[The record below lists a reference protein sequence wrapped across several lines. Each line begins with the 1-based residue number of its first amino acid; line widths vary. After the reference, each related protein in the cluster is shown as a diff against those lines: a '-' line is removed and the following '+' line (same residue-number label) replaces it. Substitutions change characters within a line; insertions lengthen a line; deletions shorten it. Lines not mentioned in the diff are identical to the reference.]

1 MDNYEA
7 SSPQQL
13 IDHLFR
19 HQSGKMV
26 AVLSRIFGIRHLTMV
41 EDVVQEAFLKAV
53 QLWPLNP
60 LPDNPAAWLM
70 QTARNKA
77 IDILRR
83 QQYFQDYSKQLQQET
98 EITIDQFFLDHEIA
112 DSQLRLIFACCH
124 PRLKEEDQIAL
135 TLKTVSGFGI
145 VEIAKALLTNEPAI
159 QKRLYRARQLI
170 KDEHIQMEIPMGAEL
185 EKRLESV
192 YTVLYLLF
200 NEGYN
205 ASIAGNLIRKDLCAE
220 AMRLCLLLCEHPL
233 SAKPASYALL
243 SLMCFQAS
251 RFESRIAANQEI
263 ILLEQQDRNS
273 WDRDLI
279 GKGYEYL
286 QQSSCGN
293 QLSVYHIESAI
304 AAEHCMAPSFAA
316 TNWQRML
323 TLYDLLLTKKNI
335 PTVTLNRAIVLA
347 QLHQT
352 TAAIASIMQ
361 LSGIAQLLQKQSIF
375 NAVLGELQLKEQ
387 QFTLARAYFKQAMLL
402 TSSEQEKSLIAKKLR
417 HIPAGT

>member
-1 MDNYEA
+1 MANYQPG
-7 SSPQQL
+7 SPQQI

-41 EDVVQEAFLKAV
+41 EDVVQEAFLKAA
-53 QLWPLNP
+53 QLWPLHP

-77 IDILRR
+77 IDMLRR
-83 QQYFQDYSKQLQQET
+83 QQYFQEYSKQLQQET

-145 VEIAKALLTNEPAI
+145 AEIAKALLTNEATI

-170 KDEHIQMEIPMGAEL
+170 KEEHIQMEIPMGAEL
-185 EKRLESV
+185 EARLETV

-205 ASIAGNLIRKDLCAE
+205 ASIAGALIRKDLCAE
-220 AMRLCLLLCEHPL
+220 AMRLSLLLCEHPL

-243 SLMCFQAS
+243 ALMCFQAS
-251 RFESRIAANQEI
+251 RFDSRIAANQDI
-263 ILLEQQDRNS
+263 ILLEQQDRTS

-286 QQSSCGN
+286 QKSSCGN

-304 AAEHCMAPSFAA
+304 AAEHCMAPSFAD

-323 TLYDLLLTKKNI
+323 ALYDLLLSRKNI

-347 QLHQT
+347 QLDR
-352 TAAIASIMQ
+352 TADAISSIMH
-361 LSGIAQLLQKQSIF
+361 LPEIAQLLQKQSIF
-375 NAVLGELQLKEQ
+375 NAVLGELQLKQ
-387 QFTLARAYFKQAMLL
+387 HAFNQARVYFRQAMLL
-402 TSSEQEKSLIAKKLR
+402 TSSEQEKKLIAKKLLL
-417 HIPAGT
+417 IPIGG